1 MLEGARGWLLR
12 VLRVPAE
19 PSAPGG
25 GRVVRVFR
33 AAPAYFRYRLAL
45 WALGQLSA
53 LAGLLGS
60 LFFVALVAPRIS
72 DSRLAFLLQAAEV
85 IGWVV
90 FVAQLVFSLAVLRLG
105 FELRWYIVSD
115 RALRI
120 REGIV
125 SINEKT
131 ITFANIQQIS
141 IRQGPL
147 QRLLGIADVQVS
159 TAGGGS
165 GGSQGKHGQVGESM
179 HEAYFRGVDNAEEIR
194 AVIAERVRLHRDAGL
209 GDSDDEPPHPV
220 AAGEPDVLA
229 AARELREEMR
239 ALRRAMAPASE
250 IESVRSPLP
259 RAQ

>member
-1 MLEGARGWLLR
+1 MLDGLRGWVLR
-12 VLRVPAE
+12 VLRVPPE

-25 GRVVRVFR
+25 GRVIRVFR
-33 AAPAYFRYRLAL
+33 AAPNYFRYRLAL
-45 WALGQLSA
+45 WAVGQVSGLI
-53 LAGLLGS
+53 GLLGS
-60 LFFVALVAPRIS
+60 LVFVTMVIPRIA
-72 DSRLAFLLQAAEV
+72 DSRVAFLVQAAEV
-85 IGWVV
+85 
-90 FVAQLVFSLAVLRLG
+90 VAWTGYAVQLVFSLAVLRLG
-105 FELRWYIVSD
+105 FELRWYILSD

-165 GGSQGKHGQVGESM
+165 GGSSGAHGQVGESM

-194 AVIAERVRLHRDAGL
+194 AVIAERVRLHRDSGL
-209 GDSDDEPPHPV
+209 GDPDEPVHADEPPPLV
-220 AAGEPDVLA
+220 EAGEPDVLA

-239 ALRRAMAPASE
+239 ALRRAMVPAST
-250 IESVRSPLP
+250 
-259 RAQ
+259 A

>member
-1 MLEGARGWLLR
+1 MFDALRGWVLR

-45 WALGQLSA
+45 WGISQLSA
-53 LAGLLGS
+53 LTGLLFS
-60 LFFVALVAPRIS
+60 LGFVAVVAPKIPDDRV
-72 DSRLAFLLQAAEV
+72 AFVLQAAEALAWALFV
-85 IGWVV
+85 VQIG
-90 FVAQLVFSLAVLRLG
+90 FSLAVLRLG
-105 FELRWYIVSD
+105 YEMRWYILSD

-125 SINEKT
+125 SIKEKT

-159 TAGGGS
+159 SAGGGS
-165 GGSQGKHGQVGESM
+165 GGSSAHGGSVGEGM
-179 HEAYFRGVDNAEEIR
+179 HEAYFRGVSNAEEIR
-194 AVIAERVRLHRDAGL
+194 AVIAERVRLHRDSGL
-209 GDSDDEPPHPV
+209 GNPDEPEHPALAGD
-220 AAGEPDVLA
+220 AAAPDLLA

-239 ALRRAMAPASE
+239 ALRLAMAPSAD
-250 IESVRSPLP
+250 
-259 RAQ
+259 

>member
-1 MLEGARGWLLR
+1 MFEGVRGWILR

-19 PSAPGG
+19 PTAPGG
-25 GRVVRVFR
+25 GRVIRVFR

-45 WALGQLSA
+45 WALGQLS
-53 LAGLLGS
+53 GLIGLVGS
-60 LFFVALVAPRIS
+60 LTFVALVSPRIP
-72 DSRLAFLLQAAEV
+72 DARLALLLQGAEV
-85 IGWVV
+85 VAWTVY
-90 FVAQLVFSLAVLRLG
+90 VAQLGFSLAVLRLG
-105 FELRWYIVSD
+105 FELRWYILSD

-141 IRQGPL
+141 IRQDPL

-165 GGSQGKHGQVGESM
+165 GGGQGKHGQVGESM

-194 AVIAERVRLHRDAGL
+194 TAIAERVRLHRDAGL
-209 GDSDDEPPHPV
+209 GDPDEPPHP
-220 AAGEPDVLA
+220 AETGEPEVLA
-229 AARELREEMR
+229 AARELREEVR
-239 ALRRAMAPASE
+239 ALRLAMAPSS
-250 IESVRSPLP
+250 IR
-259 RAQ
+259 

>member
-1 MLEGARGWLLR
+1 MLEGVRGWILR
-12 VLRVPAE
+12 ILRVPAE

-45 WALGQLSA
+45 WGLGQLSG
-53 LAGLLGS
+53 LIGLLGS
-60 LFFVALVAPRIS
+60 LAAVAVAAPRI
-72 DSRLAFLLQAAEV
+72 DPRAALVLRAAEAV
-85 IGWVV
+85 AWAV
-90 FVAQLVFSLAVLRLG
+90 FLAQLGFSLAVLRLG
-105 FELRWYIVSD
+105 YELRWYILSD

-125 SINEKT
+125 SVKEKT

-159 TAGGGS
+159 SAGGGAAA
-165 GGSQGKHGQVGESM
+165 QGPHGQAGESM

-194 AVIAERVRLHRDAGL
+194 AVIAERVRLHRDTGL
-209 GDSDDEPPHPV
+209 GDPDEPPHPV
-220 AAGEPDVLA
+220 GAGEPEVLA
-229 AARELREEMR
+229 AARALRDEVR
-239 ALRRAMAPASE
+239 ALRRAMAP
-250 IESVRSPLP
+250 
-259 RAQ
+259 

>member
-1 MLEGARGWLLR
+1 MFNALRGWVLR

-19 PSAPGG
+19 PTAPGG

-45 WALGQLSA
+45 WGVSQLSA
-53 LAGLLGS
+53 LAGLLFS
-60 LFFVALVAPRIS
+60 LLFVAVVTPKIPDDRVVLVVR
-72 DSRLAFLLQAAEV
+72 AAEALA
-85 IGWVV
+85 WVL
-90 FVAQLVFSLAVLRLG
+90 FVVQLGFSLAVLRLG
-105 FELRWYIVSD
+105 YEMRWYILSD

-120 REGIV
+120 REGIM
-125 SINEKT
+125 SIKEKT

-159 TAGGGS
+159 SAGGGS
-165 GGSQGKHGQVGESM
+165 GGSSGAHGGVGESM

-194 AVIAERVRLHRDAGL
+194 AVIAERVRLHRDSGL
-209 GDSDDEPPHPV
+209 GNPDEPEHPHIV
-220 AAGEPDVLA
+220 GDAGGSDVLL

-239 ALRRAMAPASE
+239 ELRRVMAPAA
-250 IESVRSPLP
+250 R
-259 RAQ
+259 

>member
-1 MLEGARGWLLR
+1 MLEGVRGWILR

-33 AAPAYFRYRLAL
+33 AAPAYFRYKLAL
-45 WALGQLSA
+45 WALGQLSG
-53 LAGLLGS
+53 LFGLLGS
-60 LFFVALVAPRIS
+60 LAFVVMVVPRIENPTA
-72 DSRLAFLLQAAEV
+72 AFLLRAAEAV
-85 IGWVV
+85 GWTV
-90 FVAQLVFSLAVLRLG
+90 FIVQLGFSLAVLRLG
-105 FELRWYIVSD
+105 YEMRWYILSD

-125 SINEKT
+125 SIREKT

-159 TAGGGS
+159 SAGGGS
-165 GGSQGKHGQVGESM
+165 GGSSGAHGGQVGESM

-209 GDSDDEPPHPV
+209 GDPEDHPHPID
-220 AAGEPDVLA
+220 AGEPDVLA
-229 AARELREEMR
+229 AARALRDEVR
-239 ALRRAMAPASE
+239 ALRRTMAPSSGA
-250 IESVRSPLP
+250 
-259 RAQ
+259 

>member
-1 MLEGARGWLLR
+1 MLEGARGRLLR
-12 VLRVPAE
+12 LLRVPAE

-45 WALGQLSA
+45 WALGQLSG
-53 LAGLLGS
+53 LAGLVASTG
-60 LFFVALVAPRIS
+60 FYTALVAPRIP
-72 DSRLAFLLQAAEV
+72 DARVALLLQAAEV
-85 IGWVV
+85 LAWTVYV
-90 FVAQLVFSLAVLRLG
+90 TQLGFSLAVLRLG
-105 FELRWYIVSD
+105 YEMRWYILSD

-125 SINEKT
+125 SVTEKT

-141 IRQGPL
+141 IQQGPL

-159 TAGGGS
+159 SAGGGS
-165 GGSQGKHGQVGESM
+165 GGSHGKHGQVGESM

-220 AAGEPDVLA
+220 DAGEPGVLA
-229 AARELREEMR
+229 AARELRDEVR
-239 ALRRAMAPASE
+239 ALRRAMAPAK
-250 IESVRSPLP
+250 
-259 RAQ
+259 AQ

>member
-1 MLEGARGWLLR
+1 MAMFERVRGWVLR
-12 VLRVPAE
+12 VLRVPPE
-19 PSAPGG
+19 PVAPGG

-45 WALGQLSA
+45 WALAQLS
-53 LAGLLGS
+53 GLIGLVAS
-60 LFFVALVAPRIS
+60 LVFVALVSPRVGPVWLE
-72 DSRLAFLLQAAEV
+72 RLLQAAEAF
-85 IGWVV
+85 GWVL
-90 FVAQLVFSLAVLRLG
+90 FLVQVGFSLAVLRLG
-105 FELRWYIVSD
+105 YELRWYILSD

-141 IRQGPL
+141 IQQGPL

-165 GGSQGKHGQVGESM
+165 AGSGGKHGQVGESM

-194 AVIAERVRLHRDAGL
+194 AVIAERVRMHRDSGL
-209 GDSDDEPPHPV
+209 GDADDEPASALVPG
-220 AAGEPDVLA
+220 APDALE
-229 AARELREEMR
+229 AARELREEVR
-239 ALRRAMAPASE
+239 ALRRAMVP
-250 IESVRSPLP
+250 SPPL
-259 RAQ
+259 

>member
-1 MLEGARGWLLR
+1 MIDTVRRWVLR
-12 VLRVPAE
+12 VLRVPAA

-33 AAPAYFRYRLAL
+33 AAPAYFRYRLAT

-53 LAGLLGS
+53 LSGLIGS
-60 LFFVALVAPRIS
+60 LVFVTMVAPRIENPTV
-72 DSRLAFLLQAAEV
+72 AFILRAAEA
-85 IGWVV
+85 GAWAV
-90 FVAQLVFSLAVLRLG
+90 FVAQLGFSLAVLRLG
-105 FELRWYIVSD
+105 YEMRWYILSD

-125 SINEKT
+125 SIREKT

-159 TAGGGS
+159 SAGGGATS
-165 GGSQGKHGQVGESM
+165 GGSHGAAGESM

-209 GDSDDEPPHPV
+209 GDPDEPDEPPPPGG
-220 AAGEPDVLA
+220 AGEPDVLA
-229 AARELREEMR
+229 AARELRDEVR
-239 ALRRAMAPASE
+239 ALRRAIVPSAP
-250 IESVRSPLP
+250 
-259 RAQ
+259 